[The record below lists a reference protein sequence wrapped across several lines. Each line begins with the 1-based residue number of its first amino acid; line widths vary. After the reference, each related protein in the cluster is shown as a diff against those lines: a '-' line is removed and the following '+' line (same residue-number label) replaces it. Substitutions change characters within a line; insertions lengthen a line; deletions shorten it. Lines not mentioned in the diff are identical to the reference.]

1 MNLMTQN
8 LNLPASYV
16 VLTNEEMAYTEGGSL
31 SAWEFLQGT
40 ATVVGALVL
49 GFSFIWGVRQIQN
62 WLSEPDNL
70 DGNFFIIAG
79 RAFDDIGEDMSQ
91 SPANF
96 LRDTVSIATMV
107 GVVAIPVGAII
118 SFAKSRFY

>member
-49 GFSFIWGVRQIQN
+49 GSSFIWGVRQIQN

>member
-1 MNLMTQN
+1 MTQN
-8 LNLPASYV
+8 LNLPANYV
-16 VLTNEEMAYTEGGSL
+16 ILTNEEMTYTEGGSL
-31 SAWEFLQGT
+31 SAWEFLQGA

-49 GFSFIWGVRQIQN
+49 GSSFIWGVRQMQN
-62 WLSEPDNL
+62 WLNEPDNL
-70 DGNFFIIAG
+70 DGNFFTVAG
-79 RAFDDIGEDMSQ
+79 RALDDIGEDMSQ

-118 SFAKSRFY
+118 SFAESRFY